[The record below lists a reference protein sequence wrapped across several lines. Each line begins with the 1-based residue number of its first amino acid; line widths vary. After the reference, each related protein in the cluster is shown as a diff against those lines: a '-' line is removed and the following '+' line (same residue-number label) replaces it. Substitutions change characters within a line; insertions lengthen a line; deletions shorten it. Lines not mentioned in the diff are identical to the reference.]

1 MQRHK
6 KILPLL
12 LTVLAITVLSALAAL
27 PNQEQNGTT
36 PPKQEST
43 EEDQLPV
50 ADHAAPEPADPEK
63 RAKRRARGKGYDRQ
77 SWVMEPHPQSGGGDV
92 KRLDSSLM
100 LEMPAFPTASSDAVV
115 IGETTDAQAYLS
127 NDKSGVYTE
136 FTVRVDEILKNDTT
150 VPLIVS
156 ETVAAQR
163 EGGRVRFPSGRV
175 QRYRTHYQHM
185 PRAGRRYVLF
195 LKRNDDGQA
204 YYIRTGYE
212 LRGGRVHPL
221 DGVNMN
227 KGASELP
234 QFAAYKGADEAT
246 FLSAVRDAVAKSL
259 QASPE

>member
-6 KILPLL
+6 RILL
-12 LTVLAITVLSALAAL
+12 LLLAVLAIAGLTTLAAL
-27 PNQEQNGTT
+27 PGQEQNRTT
-36 PPKQEST
+36 STQQESA
-43 EEDQLPV
+43 EAEQPPV
-50 ADHAAPEPADPEK
+50 ADYAAPESADPEK
-63 RAKRRARGKGYDRQ
+63 RAKRRARGKRYEGQ
-77 SWVMEPHPQSGGGDV
+77 SWVREPHPTAGDAG
-92 KRLDSSLM
+92 RIDSWM
-100 LEMPAFPTASSDAVV
+100 LEMPAFPTESSDAVV

-136 FTVRVDEILKNDTT
+136 FTVRVDEILKNDATA
-150 VPLIVS
+150 PLIVG

-175 QRYRTHYQHM
+175 QRYRTHYQHL

-195 LKRNDDGQA
+195 LKRNDEGQA

-212 LRGGRVHPL
+212 LRAGHVHPL

-234 QFAAYKGADEAT
+234 QFAAYKNADENT
-246 FLSAVRDAVAKSL
+246 FLRAVREAVDNARQ
-259 QASPE
+259 QA

>member
-6 KILPLL
+6 RILL
-12 LTVLAITVLSALAAL
+12 LLLAVLSIAVLTTLAAL
-27 PNQEQNGTT
+27 PSQEQNRTT
-36 PPKQEST
+36 SPKQENA
-43 EEDQLPV
+43 EEDQQPV
-50 ADHAAPEPADPEK
+50 ADYAAPEPDDPEK
-63 RAKRRARGKGYDRQ
+63 RAKRRARGKRYEGQ
-77 SWVMEPHPQSGGGDV
+77 SWVREPHPTAGDAG
-92 KRLDSSLM
+92 RIDSWM
-100 LEMPAFPTASSDAVV
+100 LEMPAFPTESSDAVV

-136 FTVRVDEILKNDTT
+136 FTVRVDEILKNDAIA
-150 VPLIVS
+150 PLIVG

-175 QRYRTHYQHM
+175 QRYRTHYQHL

-212 LRGGRVHPL
+212 LRAGHVHPL

-234 QFAAYKGADEAT
+234 QFAAYKDADEST
-246 FLSAVRDAVAKSL
+246 FLKAVRDAVDNARQ
-259 QASPE
+259 QA

>member
-1 MQRHK
+1 MPRHK

-12 LTVLAITVLSALAAL
+12 LVVFAVTVLSTLAAL
-27 PNQEQNGTT
+27 PAQERAT
-36 PPKQEST
+36 PSKRQSA
-43 EEDQLPV
+43 EEDQHPV
-50 ADHAAPEPADPEK
+50 ADYAAAESADEEK
-63 RAKRRARGKGYDRQ
+63 RARRRARGKRYEGQ
-77 SWVMEPHPQSGGGDV
+77 SWVMEPHPQSGGGNV
-92 KRLDSSLM
+92 KRLDSFLM
-100 LEMPAFPTASSDAVV
+100 LKMPAFPAETSDAVV

-136 FTVRVDEILKNDTT
+136 FTVRIDEILKDDPAA
-150 VPLIVS
+150 PLAVGW
-156 ETVAAQR
+156 TVAAQR
-163 EGGRVRFPSGRV
+163 EGGRVRFPSGRI
-175 QRYRTHYQHM
+175 QQYITHYQHM

-212 LRGGRVHPL
+212 LRAGRVHPL

-234 QFAAYKGADEAT
+234 QFAAYKDAEESA

>member
-1 MQRHK
+1 M
-6 KILPLL
+6 
-12 LTVLAITVLSALAAL
+12 
-27 PNQEQNGTT
+27 
-36 PPKQEST
+36 
-43 EEDQLPV
+43 
-50 ADHAAPEPADPEK
+50 
-63 RAKRRARGKGYDRQ
+63 
-77 SWVMEPHPQSGGGDV
+77 
-92 KRLDSSLM
+92 
-100 LEMPAFPTASSDAVV
+100 

-136 FTVRVDEILKNDTT
+136 FTVRVDEILKNDITA
-150 VPLIVS
+150 PLIVG

-175 QRYRTHYQHM
+175 QRYRTHYQHL

-212 LRGGRVHPL
+212 LRVGHVHPL

-234 QFAAYKGADEAT
+234 QFAAYKNADEAT
-246 FLSAVRDAVAKSL
+246 FLRALRDAVDNARQ
-259 QASPE
+259 QA